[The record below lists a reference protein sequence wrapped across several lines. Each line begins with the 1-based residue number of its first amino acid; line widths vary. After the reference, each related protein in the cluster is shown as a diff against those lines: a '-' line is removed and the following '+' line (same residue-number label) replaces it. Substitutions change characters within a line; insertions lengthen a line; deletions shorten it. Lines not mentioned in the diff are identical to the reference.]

1 MIKIETCKRQSD
13 PNNECMWCSKQNL
26 EWIDGHPNGW
36 LEGANTPDLKPY
48 KWEEDIEVLKRQNL
62 KKTDEEADVIVE
74 KEIDQKMAKSAEIED
89 HDPREYRYEDIAWP
103 RCTLVKPV
111 YDEELGKFKNIRY
124 PLLVKKALE
133 GKK

>member
-1 MIKIETCKRQSD
+1 MARRRTYARLKAIQVGRRYRGTEA
-13 PNNECMWCSKQNL
+13 SKL
-26 EWIDGHPNGW
+26 E
-36 LEGANTPDLKPY
+36 
-48 KWEEDIEVLKRQNL
+48 
-62 KKTDEEADVIVE
+62 KTDEEADVIVE
-74 KEIDQKMAKSAEIED
+74 KEIDQKMAESAEIEGQ
-89 HDPREYRYEDIAWP
+89 DPREYRYEDIAWP